1 MISNESILYVLR
13 LPSSSGMGLGM
24 YLCDFW
30 GGRNFLLGVEGV
42 GREPRE
48 GAREVIGPLSEVTGK
63 EGDGLCS
70 RGCCNVDKDWCCRRP
85 W

>member
-1 MISNESILYVLR
+1 M
-13 LPSSSGMGLGM
+13 
-24 YLCDFW
+24 
-30 GGRNFLLGVEGV
+30 LGVEGV